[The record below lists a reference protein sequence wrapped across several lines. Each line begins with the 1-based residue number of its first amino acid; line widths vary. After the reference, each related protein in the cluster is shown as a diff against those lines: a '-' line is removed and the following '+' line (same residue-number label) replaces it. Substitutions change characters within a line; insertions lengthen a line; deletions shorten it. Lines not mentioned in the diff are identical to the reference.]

1 MKQERKRIKLLLTC
15 LNKSSQIILGVPV
28 ASQSDWDSESELL
41 SASKNDEIASVQ
53 QANAVSN
60 DVACCCS
67 TRVSICP

>member
-1 MKQERKRIKLLLTC
+1 M
-15 LNKSSQIILGVPV
+15 PV

-60 DVACCCS
+60 DVTCCCLLVFPYALS
-67 TRVSICP
+67 TGNNLSGL